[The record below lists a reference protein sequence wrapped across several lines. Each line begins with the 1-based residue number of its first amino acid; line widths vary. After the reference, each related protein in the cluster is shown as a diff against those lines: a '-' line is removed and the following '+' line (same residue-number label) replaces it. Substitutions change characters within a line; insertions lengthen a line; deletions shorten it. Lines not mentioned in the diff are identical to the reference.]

1 MVGEKYWVGTG
12 LAGTTIT
19 LRLDGHL
26 MHAIADGTLAGTW
39 PCPVT
44 AERAAR
50 LNGARAASAP
60 LPKVVQDGAE
70 FLDRLLSS
78 ESPDA

>member
-1 MVGEKYWVGTG
+1 VVVVGEKYWVGTG

-26 MHAIADGTLAGTW
+26 MHAIAGGALAGSW

-44 AERAAR
+44 ADRAAR

-60 LPKVVQDGAE
+60 LPKAATAR
-70 FLDRLLSS
+70 LIDRHPPHSR
-78 ESPDA
+78 A